1 MVSGIYEY
9 KFASGDR
16 YIGQAID
23 IEKRWD
29 QHVSKMQKGTHT
41 KNIQYAYDRYGLPEF
56 YVLKYCHPHYLDAM
70 EAVCIHMTRPNLNGV
85 QPKHYIT
92 RDMEVE
98 VEDRVL
104 NQQLFE
110 TFHELWN
117 TSKDLEAMEEA
128 ATTLSEKLEQSKK
141 RVIQVA
147 KEVQPKELKDYVVNI
162 ETKLTRVEHDLRKT
176 TAQLKQAED
185 RIYNYSRL
193 PWYKRIFQT
202 I

>member
-1 MVSGIYEY
+1 MLSGIYEY
-9 KFASGDR
+9 TFASGDR

-23 IEKRWD
+23 IEKRWH
-29 QHVSKMQKGTHT
+29 QHISKMQKGTHT

-70 EAVCIHMTRPNLNGV
+70 EAMCIHMTRPNLNGV

-92 RDMEVE
+92 RDMELQI
-98 VEDRVL
+98 EDRVL

-110 TFHELWN
+110 TFHELW
-117 TSKDLEAMEEA
+117 TTTKDMEAMEEA
-128 ATTLSEKLEQSKK
+128 ATTLSKKLEHTKK
-141 RVIQVA
+141 RVLQVA
-147 KEVQPKELKDYVVNI
+147 KESQPKELKEYITNVEN
-162 ETKLTRVEHDLRKT
+162 ELSKTKHTLYHTHT
-176 TAQLKQAED
+176 QLKQAED

-193 PWYKRIFQT
+193 PWYKRIFHT